1 MKQIGEI
8 KALPDSSNEIN
19 TSEANTRRYSVAGTE
34 CPICGGAGFY
44 RLDVPLS
51 HPLFGKAID
60 CDCRRSAAAA
70 RRSQDYGE
78 LSGLGVLEDWTFE
91 GFDANVPGVRRAYE
105 ICLAYAQNPDGW
117 LLLTGSFGCGK
128 THLAAAIA
136 NYVAQSQVTFPLFTV
151 VPDLLDYL
159 RAAFAPE
166 QGLSYDNRFN
176 EIRNASLLVLDDL
189 GTENSTPWATEK
201 LFQIINYR
209 YNQRRP
215 TIITTNRDLDRMDPR
230 IASRIKDSAICT
242 HLYIDAKDYRERR
255 ARVTR
260 PR

>member
-1 MKQIGEI
+1 M
-8 KALPDSSNEIN
+8 L
-19 TSEANTRRYSVAGTE
+19 
-34 CPICGGAGFY
+34 
-44 RLDVPLS
+44 
-51 HPLFGKAID
+51 
-60 CDCRRSAAAA
+60 
-70 RRSQDYGE
+70 
-78 LSGLGVLEDWTFE
+78 LGS
-91 GFDANVPGVRRAYE
+91 Y
-105 ICLAYAQNPDGW
+105 
-117 LLLTGSFGCGK
+117 GCGK

-136 NYVAQSQVTFPLFTV
+136 NYVAQSQSTFPLFTV

-159 RAAFAPE
+159 RAAFAPD

-215 TIITTNRDLDRMDPR
+215 TIITSNRDLDRMDPR

-242 HLYIDAKDYRERR
+242 CFIINAKDFRERR
-255 ARVTR
+255 SRTSR

>member
-1 MKQIGEI
+1 M
-8 KALPDSSNEIN
+8 
-19 TSEANTRRYSVAGTE
+19 
-34 CPICGGAGFY
+34 
-44 RLDVPLS
+44 
-51 HPLFGKAID
+51 FGKPVV
-60 CDCRRSAAAA
+60 CQCRQVQMDA
-70 RRSQDYGE
+70 RRQQDYGE
-78 LSGLGVLEDWTFE
+78 ISGLGILEDWTFE
-91 GFDANVPGVRRAYE
+91 LFDRNVPGVRQAFD
-105 ICLAYAQNPDGW
+105 ICLKYAQNPDGW

-136 NYVAQSQVTFPLFTV
+136 NYVAQGQVTYPLFTV

-159 RAAFAPE
+159 RATFAPDHE
-166 QGLSYDNRFN
+166 SNYDSRFN
-176 EIRNASLLVLDDL
+176 EVRNASLLVLDDL

-242 HLYIDAKDYRERR
+242 HIFIDARDYRERR
-255 ARVTR
+255 SRPSRAR
-260 PR
+260 

>member
-8 KALPDSSNEIN
+8 KALQDSSNPRN
-19 TSEANTRRYSVAGTE
+19 TSMASTRPSSAGETS
-34 CPICGGAGFY
+34 CPICGGAGYY
-44 RLDVPLS
+44 RLDVPIN

-60 CDCRRSAAAA
+60 CDCRRSAVAA

-78 LSGLGVLEDWTFE
+78 LSGLGILEDWTFE
-91 GFDANVPGVRRAYE
+91 TFDANVQGVRRAYE
-105 ICLAYAQNPDGW
+105 ICLDYAQNPDGW
-117 LLLTGSFGCGK
+117 LMLTGSFGCGK

-159 RAAFAPE
+159 RAAFAPD
-166 QGLSYDNRFN
+166 QGLSYGNRFN
-176 EIRNASLLVLDDL
+176 EIRDASLLVLDDL

-209 YNQRRP
+209 YNQRKA

-230 IASRIKDSAICT
+230 IASRLKDSAICT

-255 ARVTR
+255 SRISR